1 MRIRLIAILS
11 LALLPSLNNFALAEG
26 TAVDDFVAAMK
37 IAGSQFTRPVVALEA
52 SRTIVD
58 GRATGLSVNALERSG
73 NAVTA
78 QNFNCPYARE
88 NSFRIDACNNQPAG
102 PAPTGNMASI
112 LSAINELAE
121 SATAARLNPAT
132 INFVKA
138 WNVGNRIFLRASFS
152 PPINGASN
160 AVFSCH
166 VAGHGNE
173 APHMHCHFNSTN
185 PVGPNEPI
193 VSARR

>member
-1 MRIRLIAILS
+1 MRIRSLGLFA
-11 LALLPSLNNFALAEG
+11 LALLLSSNNSSLAQA

-78 QNFNCPYARE
+78 QNFICPYARE
-88 NSFRIDACNNQPAG
+88 NSVLVEACNSQPAG
-102 PAPTGNMASI
+102 PAPSGNMASI

-193 VSARR
+193 VSTRR

>member
-1 MRIRLIAILS
+1 MRIRSIALLS
-11 LALLPSLNNFALAEG
+11 LALLISLNNLALAED

-37 IAGSQFTRPVVALEA
+37 IAGSQFTRPVIALEA
-52 SRTIVD
+52 SRTVVD
-58 GRATGLSVNALERSG
+58 GRATGLSVNVLERNG
-73 NAVTA
+73 NVVSA
-78 QNFNCPYARE
+78 QNFICPYARE
-88 NSFRIDACNNQPAG
+88 NSVLVEACNSQPER
-102 PAPTGNMASI
+102 PAPSGNMASI
-112 LSAINELAE
+112 LSAIDELAE

-132 INFVKA
+132 IHFVKA

-152 PPINGASN
+152 PPLNGASN